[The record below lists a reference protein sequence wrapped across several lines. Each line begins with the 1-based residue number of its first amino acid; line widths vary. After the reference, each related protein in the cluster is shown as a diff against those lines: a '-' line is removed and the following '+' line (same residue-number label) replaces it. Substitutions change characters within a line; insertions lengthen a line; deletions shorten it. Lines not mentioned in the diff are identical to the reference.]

1 MRSWIEIG
9 LMQVLKVR
17 RLILADLNLTKCLV
31 VKGIMVPA
39 YFSAFLGKKNP
50 LFWCF
55 LPSCCWGWLPSL
67 DWSNFL
73 FQGFRL
79 EPRLILRYITRFPG
93 SSYSLSAKHN
103 RLRKLLLG
111 ANPGHRLWI
120 WEAQKFIRNGKRADF
135 TFLAANK
142 QKKTRGGGENSR
154 RWPQLQYRSVHK
166 QEGFELGEGHAVDQQ
181 QNLVPSWPLGSFF
194 LSLSC
199 KYCSSRHISQLIWGH
214 DLTRPPLLSMQRPF
228 ILGWSDMIA
237 PSLSFGASQ
246 AWKKPWGTW
255 SVGTCHEF
263 VRHQHPF
270 GRATAAKIPRSMG
283 AHFHSPF
290 PARGWMDPPAWES
303 QVNHLNC
310 AATTG

>member
-39 YFSAFLGKKNP
+39 YFSAFLGEKNP

-55 LPSCCWGWLPSL
+55 LPSCCWGWLPGL
-67 DWSNFL
+67 DWPNFL

-79 EPRLILRYITRFPG
+79 EPRLIIRYITRFPG

-142 QKKTRGGGENSR
+142 PKKNRGGGENSQC
-154 RWPQLQYRSVHK
+154 WPQLQYRSVHK
-166 QEGFELGEGHAVDQQ
+166 QEGFELGEGHTVDQQ
-181 QNLVPSWPLGSFF
+181 QNQVPSWPLGSFF

-199 KYCSSRHISQLIWGH
+199 KYCSSRHSGSWFDETTSPLHATPFYFGVKWYDRPILVLWCQPGLEETMGGHEVLAHVMSSSGTSTRLGEPRLPKSLAQWEHISIPHSQQGGGWI
-214 DLTRPPLLSMQRPF
+214 PLLGNP
-228 ILGWSDMIA
+228 
-237 PSLSFGASQ
+237 
-246 AWKKPWGTW
+246 K
-255 SVGTCHEF
+255 
-263 VRHQHPF
+263 
-270 GRATAAKIPRSMG
+270 
-283 AHFHSPF
+283 
-290 PARGWMDPPAWES
+290 
-303 QVNHLNC
+303 
-310 AATTG
+310 